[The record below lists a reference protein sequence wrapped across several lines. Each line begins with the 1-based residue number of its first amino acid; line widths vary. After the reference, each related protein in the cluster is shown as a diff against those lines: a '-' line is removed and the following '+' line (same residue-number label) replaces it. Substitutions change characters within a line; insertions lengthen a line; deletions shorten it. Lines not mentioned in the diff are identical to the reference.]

1 MRQPFHSWFI
11 HAALNAVLVA
21 PAAAQPVHASRD
33 PAAEEPPITA
43 EDRQHWA
50 FQPLQRPATPPIKD
64 PAQARTPIDAF
75 VLAKL
80 EAAGTPLSAPA
91 DPATLIR
98 RLSFDLTGLP
108 PSVADVQAFVA
119 DSSDRAYEALVDRL
133 LQSPR
138 YGERQAQH
146 WLDLAR
152 FAESDGFEHDIER
165 KHAWKY
171 RDWVIDALNRDLPYD
186 EFVRL
191 QIAGDELSPA
201 NAIAT
206 GFLLAGPD
214 MPDLNNQVQRRHD
227 VLNELTSTVGAT
239 FLGLT
244 FGCAQCH
251 DHAYDPISQAD
262 FYRLRAVFD
271 NLPALSRDKQLG
283 PAFVESSKTIPVSH
297 VSVRGDHVRNA
308 PTIVT
313 AAVPRIATN
322 GPTALQPIAIDKSTG
337 RRTAFARWLTQS
349 NQALLL
355 RSTMNR
361 IWMHHFGIPLAA
373 QPNDLGRQ
381 GAPPTHPELLDW
393 LSTELPARHWS
404 LKAMHKL
411 IVMSATYRQAGDIY
425 DLRLMTYHLENSAK
439 QAEGQIGIHKSRIIN
454 YSAFPRRRLS
464 GEELRDA
471 MLLVSGRLNLKA
483 GGESVRLPLP
493 PEVSSQLLK
502 KQQKITPDPAE
513 HDRRSIYTF
522 ARRNLRYPLF
532 ELFDKPDALMSCGR
546 RNEST
551 TSPQALTLFNSEFS
565 GSIARSLAK
574 QVLKQ
579 GSDPAS
585 IVTTAAWKCYSRAPT
600 AQEQALG
607 QAFLE
612 RQTALAGTL
621 EEAVTDYCLALINA
635 SAFLFVD

>member
-11 HAALNAVLVA
+11 HAALNAVLLA

-33 PAAEEPPITA
+33 PAAEEPPITD

-64 PAQARTPIDAF
+64 LAQARTPIDAF
-75 VLAKL
+75 ILAKL
-80 EAAGTPLSAPA
+80 EAAGTTLSAPA
-91 DPATLIR
+91 DAATLIR

-108 PSVADVQAFVA
+108 PSVADVQAFIA

-227 VLNELTSTVGAT
+227 VLNELTSTVGAA
-239 FLGLT
+239 FLGLS

-271 NLPALSRDKQLG
+271 NLPALARDKQLG
-283 PAFVESSKTIPVSH
+283 PAFVESGKAIPVSH
-297 VSVRGDHVRNA
+297 VSVRGDHLRNA
-308 PTIVT
+308 PTTVT

-322 GPTALQPIAIDKSTG
+322 GPTTLQATATDKTTG
-337 RRTAFARWLTQS
+337 RRTAFGRWLTQS

-355 RSTMNR
+355 RSTVNR

-373 QPNDLGRQ
+373 QPSDLGRQ

-393 LSTELPARHWS
+393 LATELPARHWS

-411 IVMSATYRQAGDIY
+411 IVMSATYRQSAQSSV
-425 DLRLMTYHLENSAK
+425 LSAK
-439 QAEGQIGIHKSRIIN
+439 TEH
-454 YSAFPRRRLS
+454 SALSTEHLFSFFPRRRLS

-483 GGESVRLPLP
+483 GGDSVRLPLP

-502 KQQKITPDPAE
+502 KQQKITADPAE

-551 TSPQALTLFNSEFS
+551 TAPQALTLFNSDFS

-585 IVTTAAWKCYSRAPT
+585 IVTAAAWKCYSRAPT
-600 AQEQALG
+600 AQEQTLG

-612 RQTALAGTL
+612 RQTVLAGTL

>member
-1 MRQPFHSWFI
+1 MGKPLHFLF
-11 HAALNAVLVA
+11 LVA
-21 PAAAQPVHASRD
+21 SMTTVLEMPAAARTIHASRD

-50 FQPLQRPATPPIKD
+50 FRPLQRPATPPIKD

-80 EAAGTPLSAPA
+80 EAAGTTLSAPA

-133 LQSPR
+133 LQSPS

-171 RDWVIDALNRDLPYD
+171 REWVIDALNRDLPYD

-227 VLNELTSTVGAT
+227 VLNELTSTVGAA
-239 FLGLT
+239 FLGLS

-271 NLPALSRDKQLG
+271 NLPELARDKQLG
-283 PAFVESSKTIPVSH
+283 PAFVESGKAIPVSH

-308 PTIVT
+308 PTTVT

-322 GPTALQPIAIDKSTG
+322 GPTALQPIAIGKSTG

-361 IWMHHFGIPLAA
+361 IWMHHFDIPLAA

-381 GAPPTHPELLDW
+381 GAPPTHPDLLDW
-393 LSTELPARHWS
+393 LATELPARHWS

-411 IVMSATYRQAGDIY
+411 IVMSATYRQSAQSPV
-425 DLRLMTYHLENSAK
+425 LSAK
-439 QAEGQIGIHKSRIIN
+439 TEHLFSF
-454 YSAFPRRRLS
+454 FPRRRLS

-471 MLLVSGRLNLKA
+471 MLFVSGRLNLKA
-483 GGESVRLPLP
+483 GGESVHLPLP
-493 PEVSSQLLK
+493 PEVSSQLLR
-502 KQQKITPDPAE
+502 KQQKVTTDPAE

-546 RNEST
+546 RTEST

-565 GSIARSLAK
+565 SSIARSLAK

-579 GSDPAS
+579 GSDAPS

-600 AQEQALG
+600 PQEQTLG

-612 RQTALAGTL
+612 RQTDLAGTL
-621 EEAVTDYCLALINA
+621 EEAVFDYCLALINA

>member
-1 MRQPFHSWFI
+1 MGKPLHFLFLVVSMTT
-11 HAALNAVLVA
+11 VLDM
-21 PAAAQPVHASRD
+21 PAAARTIHASRD
-33 PAAEEPPITA
+33 PAADEPPITA

-50 FQPLQRPATPPIKD
+50 FQPLQRPATPSIKD

-75 VLAKL
+75 ILAEL
-80 EAAGTPLSAPA
+80 QAEGTTLSAPA
-91 DPATLIR
+91 DAATLIR

-108 PSVADVQAFVA
+108 PSVVDVQAFIA
-119 DSSDRAYEALVDRL
+119 DSSDQAYEALVDRL

-138 YGERQAQH
+138 YGEKQAQH

-227 VLNELTSTVGAT
+227 VLNELTSTVGSA

-271 NLPALSRDKQLG
+271 NLPALARDKQLG
-283 PAFVESSKTIPVSH
+283 PAFVESGKAIPVSH
-297 VSVRGDHVRNA
+297 VSVRGDHLRNA

-322 GPTALQPIAIDKSTG
+322 APTALQATATDKTTG

-349 NQALLL
+349 DQSLLL
-355 RSTMNR
+355 RSTVNR
-361 IWMHHFGIPLAA
+361 LWMHHFGIPLAA

-381 GAPPTHPELLDW
+381 GDAPTHPELLDW
-393 LSTELPARHWS
+393 LATELPARHWS

-411 IVMSATYRQAGDIY
+411 IVMSATYRQSAQSSV
-425 DLRLMTYHLENSAK
+425 LTAKTEHSALSTEHLFSF
-439 QAEGQIGIHKSRIIN
+439 
-454 YSAFPRRRLS
+454 FPRRRLS

-493 PEVSSQLLK
+493 AEVSSQLLK
-502 KQQKITPDPAE
+502 KQQKVTADPAE

-551 TSPQALTLFNSEFS
+551 TAPQALTLFNSDFS

-574 QVLKQ
+574 EVLKQ
-579 GSDPAS
+579 GSDASS

-600 AQEQALG
+600 PQEQTLS

-621 EEAVTDYCLALINA
+621 EEAVSDYCLALINA